1 MNTPQV
7 WTNLPESE
15 KLVAFEAAKQA
26 ANTTVKDGRVF
37 VTRPFLPLGRYNF
50 LKSSLDR
57 EFPNGEE
64 RRLPSVEMTLENYT
78 VLYNFLGG
86 KCARCG
92 SDDIYWDQG
101 DKSLITFCPC
111 CREEC
116 FFVRGDWLAYN
127 SVKLYA

>member
-7 WTNLPESE
+7 WNTLPESE
-15 KLVAFEAAKQA
+15 KLAVFNAAA
-26 ANTTVKDGRVF
+26 HNANMVTTDGRVF
-37 VTRPFLPLGRYNF
+37 VSRPFLPLGRYSN
-50 LKSSLDR
+50 LENLMDR
-57 EFPNGEE
+57 DFPRGEE
-64 RRLPSVEMTLENYT
+64 RRLPNSEPTLANYT

-86 KCARCG
+86 KCAACG
-92 SDDIYWDQG
+92 SDEIYWDQG

-127 SVKLYA
+127 SVNRYA

>member
-1 MNTPQV
+1 MATPQV
-7 WTNLPESE
+7 WNILPESE
-15 KLVAFEAAKQA
+15 KLAAFNMAAHEA
-26 ANTTVKDGRVF
+26 NMVTTDGYVF
-37 VTRPFLPLGRYNF
+37 VSRPFLPLGRYGNF
-50 LKSSLDR
+50 KNLMDR
-57 EFPNGEE
+57 DFPRGEE
-64 RRLPSVEMTLENYT
+64 RRLPSSEPTLENYT
-78 VLYNFLGG
+78 ILYNFLGG

-127 SVKLYA
+127 SVNLYA

>member
-7 WTNLPESE
+7 WNTLPESE
-15 KLVAFEAAKQA
+15 KLTAFEAVARD
-26 ANTTVKDGRVF
+26 ANMVTKDGRVV
-37 VTRPFLPLGRYNF
+37 VTRPFLPLGRYSNF
-50 LKSSLDR
+50 ESLLVR

-64 RRLPSVEMTLENYT
+64 RQLSSSEPTLENYT
-78 VLYNFLGG
+78 TLYNFLGG

-101 DKSLITFCPC
+101 DKSLITYCPC

-116 FFVRGDWLAYN
+116 FFVRGCWLSYN
-127 SVKLYA
+127 SVNRYA